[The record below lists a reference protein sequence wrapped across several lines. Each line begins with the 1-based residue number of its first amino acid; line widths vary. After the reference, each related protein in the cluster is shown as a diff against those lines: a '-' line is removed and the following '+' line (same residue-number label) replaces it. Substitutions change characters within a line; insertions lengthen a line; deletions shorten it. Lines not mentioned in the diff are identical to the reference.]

1 MINLKIQTWCS
12 RGKHSA
18 RSNLLLL
25 LFRLLPPPSP
35 SSPSPSPWSPPQ
47 LRNLGSGLRVELRR
61 QQQWRRG
68 GPPPARRRLRALRVP
83 SLPSSAIASLAAGHY
98 HSLAVAADG
107 HLWSWGRNAESQ
119 LGRPSLRET
128 WSIPQRVVGLDN
140 VKVRAAAA
148 SGVVSAAIG
157 DDGSLWVWGR
167 SKRGQL
173 GLGREITE
181 ATKPCRVEA
190 LAGHDVV
197 KVSFGWGHAFAL
209 TKDGKLFGWGYSED
223 GRLGQMGQIF
233 DTTSKHPPDLDKHR
247 DKSKSML
254 EIVEELV
261 AERIER
267 EDNMPIIWEPSLIR
281 ELSDINVSDVS
292 CGLDHSLVL
301 CCDGTL
307 LSCGDNTYGQ
317 LGRTTEGSKLLPVET
332 NFNFKPLSVSAG
344 LGHSLLLC
352 KTESEHENKSNAVLS
367 WGWNRSSQLGRQG
380 QEGIPLSVEGLSG
393 EDPIAVSAGRVHSI
407 VLTSKGEVWVWGS
420 GRNGRLGLGARQTR
434 QSLRF

>member
-1 MINLKIQTWCS
+1 MPPFP
-12 RGKHSA
+12 RGATSSSSSLHHLH
-18 RSNLLLL
+18 RLHLHLHL
-25 LFRLLPPPSP
+25 HLHRLLRSFATSAVGSVWSFGDNSNGAVGGLPPLVDAYEP
-35 SSPSPSPWSPPQ
+35 
-47 LRNLGSGLRVELRR
+47 
-61 QQQWRRG
+61 
-68 GPPPARRRLRALRVP
+68 LRVP
-83 SLPSSAIASLAAGHY
+83 SLPSFAIASLAVGHY
-98 HSLAVAADG
+98 HSLAIAADG

-209 TKDGKLFGWGYSED
+209 TKDGKIFGWGYSED

-233 DTTSKHPPDLDKHR
+233 DATSKQPPDLDKHR

-254 EIVEELV
+254 EIAEELV

-352 KTESEHENKSNAVLS
+352 KTESEHENESN
-367 WGWNRSSQLGRQG
+367 
-380 QEGIPLSVEGLSG
+380 
-393 EDPIAVSAGRVHSI
+393 
-407 VLTSKGEVWVWGS
+407 
-420 GRNGRLGLGARQTR
+420 
-434 QSLRF
+434 